1 MALTQTIGSPLKNPV
16 RADAFDE
23 PNHNLSLPGGIEASC
38 NPHRS
43 IGRRVTAT
51 HLFVAGFTLIELLVV
66 MAIIATLLTLAVP
79 RYFGSVEKSKEA
91 VLKQNLATLRDSLD
105 KYYGDTGRYPDSLDD
120 LVTKKYLRNIPLD
133 PLTESPSTWILI
145 APADPGK
152 GMVYDVK
159 SGAQGKAGDGTA
171 YGDW

>member
-1 MALTQTIGSPLKNPV
+1 MALTQHVGSPPKNPV
-16 RADAFDE
+16 RAHAFDE
-23 PNHNLSLPGGIEASC
+23 PNPNFSLPGGVDASC
-38 NPHRS
+38 NLHRPK
-43 IGRRVTAT
+43 RARVTAT
-51 HLFVAGFTLIELLVV
+51 HLFAAGFTLIELLVV

-133 PLTESPSTWILI
+133 PLTESASTWILVV
-145 APADPGK
+145 PEDPGK

-159 SGAQGKAGDGTA
+159 SGAQGKASDGTA

>member
-1 MALTQTIGSPLKNPV
+1 M
-16 RADAFDE
+16 
-23 PNHNLSLPGGIEASC
+23 EASC
-38 NPHRS
+38 NLHR

-51 HLFVAGFTLIELLVV
+51 QLFAAGFTLVELLVV

-91 VLKQNLATLRDSLD
+91 VLKQNLATLRDSVD

-120 LVTKKYLRNIPLD
+120 LVTKKYIRSIPLD
-133 PLTESPSTWILI
+133 PLTESASTWVLI
-145 APADPGK
+145 PPVDPGK
-152 GMVYDVK
+152 GAVYDVK
-159 SGAQGKAGDGTA
+159 SGAQGKASDGTA